1 MFKKFQVKH
10 FRGFDDLKI
19 DGLKQ
24 ISLFGG
30 RNNVGKT
37 SLLEGFFIHCGQ
49 TNAEIITRENLI
61 RGLLPARVEKAEAAR
76 YFIGPSFYNGDLS
89 VPIQFKSVSET
100 GKLRTSEITA
110 RLTQADIET
119 ILPMEREAGILQ
131 PGGMLLK
138 LCQLHYE
145 EEGEKPAD
153 HDLVLS
159 VRADQIGIT
168 VVPPH
173 GPLSFKAHFI
183 YEGLGPVPMQDAMI
197 FSALRE
203 EGKESLILNGLN
215 AIDPSIKNLE
225 VLSPAGAPS
234 LYVNLASGRRMPLPL
249 LGQGSARL
257 AHILLVMLQAADGII
272 LIDEMAY
279 GLHYSVLPEVWKV
292 ISEAAR
298 QFNVQVIATTHS
310 FEVIAAGHRAFME
323 LDRYDQFG
331 YSRLEIVDGKIQT
344 IHVDR
349 ESLSLAIDTGFEIR

>member
-1 MFKKFQVKH
+1 MFKKFQIKH

-89 VPIQFKSVSET
+89 VPIQFKSVSER
-100 GKLRTSEITA
+100 GKLSTSEITA
-110 RLTQADIET
+110 RLTEANIET
-119 ILPMEREAGILQ
+119 ILPVEREAGILQ

-138 LCQLHYE
+138 LCHLHYE
-145 EEGEKPAD
+145 EEGKKPAE

-159 VRADQIGIT
+159 VRGDVIGIT

-173 GPLSFKAHFI
+173 GPLSYKAHFI
-183 YEGLGPVPMQDAMI
+183 YEGLSPVPTQDATI

-203 EGKESLILNGLN
+203 EGKEGLILHGLN

-225 VLSPAGAPS
+225 ILSPAGAPS
-234 LYVNLASGRRMPLPL
+234 LYVYLTSGKRMPLPL

-257 AHILLVMLQAADGII
+257 AHILLVMLQAAGGVIM
-272 LIDEMAY
+272 IDEIGY

-298 QFNVQVIATTHS
+298 QFDVQVIATTHS
-310 FEVIAAGHRAFME
+310 FEVIASGHKAFTE

-331 YSRLEIVDGKIQT
+331 YFRLEVVDEKIKT

-349 ESLSLAIDTGFEIR
+349 ESLGLAIDKGFEIR